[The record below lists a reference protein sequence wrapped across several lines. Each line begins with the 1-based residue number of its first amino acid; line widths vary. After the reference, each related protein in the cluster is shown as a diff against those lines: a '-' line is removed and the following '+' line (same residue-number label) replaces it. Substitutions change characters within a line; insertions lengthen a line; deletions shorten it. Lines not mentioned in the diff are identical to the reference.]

1 MSTAVEIPLQA
12 GDSKEVEDGS
22 NTKHT
27 EPLDDSRE
35 NANTKGADY
44 GQGFGTSPNIIKWAM
59 RALTTC
65 HWKTVF
71 TAVAILIAY
80 GVLNAGNAT
89 IAPFYPI
96 VVSCT

>member
-12 GDSKEVEDGS
+12 GDSKEVKDGS

-44 GQGFGTSPNIIKWAM
+44 GFGTSPNFIKWAM
-59 RALTTC
+59 RALTTRQ
-65 HWKTVF
+65 WKTVF

>member
-1 MSTAVEIPLQA
+1 MSTGVEIPLQA
-12 GDSKEVEDGS
+12 RDSKEVEDGS

-27 EPLDDSRE
+27 EPLDDST
-35 NANTKGADY
+35 NANTKGVDY
-44 GQGFGTSPNIIKWAM
+44 GQGFGTSPSIIKWAM
-59 RALTTC
+59 RVLTTC
-65 HWKTVF
+65 QWKTVF

-80 GVLNAGNAT
+80 GALNAGNTT